1 MNIPQI
7 SVIVPVYN
15 VEKYLSRCIESI
27 LSQTFTDFELL
38 LIDDGST
45 DRSGEICDE
54 YAKKDARIRVL
65 HKENG
70 GVASARQMGIDKAMG
85 KYSIHAD
92 GDDWAESKMLEK
104 MFLRIIE
111 TNADMVIADYFHDNN
126 GQSIYIQQ
134 RNSNKIFSLDI
145 LNEIL
150 VGYLSGSLWNK
161 LIRHS
166 LYQDYNIK
174 FIQNINFCE
183 DVLIL
188 IRLLLLNIKVTFLHK
203 AFYHYCSQNTNS
215 ITKNYTIN
223 SFRMQQQYVEELKK
237 FLPNKYNNTIEIVAF
252 QIKTGAFYHNVLTKK
267 EFYDYMPTS
276 LQTILLGKCAKK
288 WKLRMLLSYLGIY
301 CWTKKIWCNY
311 KKYKNRTNVFK
322 AV

>member
-1 MNIPQI
+1 
-7 SVIVPVYN
+7 
-15 VEKYLSRCIESI
+15 
-27 LSQTFTDFELL
+27 
-38 LIDDGST
+38 
-45 DRSGEICDE
+45 
-54 YAKKDARIRVL
+54 
-65 HKENG
+65 
-70 GVASARQMGIDKAMG
+70 MGIDKAIG